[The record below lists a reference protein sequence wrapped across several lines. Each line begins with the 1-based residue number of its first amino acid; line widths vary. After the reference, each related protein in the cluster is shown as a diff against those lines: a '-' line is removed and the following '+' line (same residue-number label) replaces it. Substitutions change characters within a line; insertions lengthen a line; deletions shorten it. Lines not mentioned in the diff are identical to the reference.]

1 MLLGIGSE
9 LLAQKSAVLQDRMIA
24 SSMSNEAAGSPFERA
39 WHKTQTSGYRF
50 ARPGYAHMMRR
61 VMVKH
66 LLNLAECGERDEIKL
81 SDSAFHFFATNY
93 NA

>member
-1 MLLGIGSE
+1 VAEDFKFISFAGAFDPETVNILGN
-9 LLAQKSAVLQDRMIA
+9 A
-24 SSMSNEAAGSPFERA
+24 FERA

-66 LLNLAECGERDEIKL
+66 IFKLAECGERDEIKL
-81 SDSAFHFFATNY
+81 SDSAFHFFTANY
-93 NA
+93 KA